1 MKLLH
6 YFPTTL
12 LTDGGT
18 VRAAIDFCS
27 VLARRG
33 HDVTWLTCD
42 DTDTPEPWKNS
53 EQGTPTIKLL
63 GPFQK
68 SGNRLTKEQLAIV
81 KDSLKDVDVVHMHEM
96 WLPSN
101 PQVAHICDS
110 LGVPWV
116 LSIHGMLDDWSMNQR
131 GLKKQFYLSTVGRK
145 MARTATT
152 FLTTAIEEKRQA
164 SRWLKHDNIAVI
176 PCIVD
181 LEPYQEVPCP
191 QEAIDKYGL
200 VDEPTVLFLS
210 RVHEKKSIETLIDA
224 TAILNEK
231 GYPIRVFIAG
241 TGEDAYIKSLQNRA
255 TAAGVGD
262 LVTFLGMVVGDL
274 KLSLYAMADVFAL
287 PTQQENF
294 GLVYPEAMLCETP
307 AIGTKGTD
315 IWKEL
320 EEGGA
325 VIADR
330 TPEAFANAIESLTS
344 DSELLK
350 AKGAEGRTHIL
361 KWLDTESVAQ
371 RYEAMYKSASN
382 GH

>member
-6 YFPTTL
+6 YFPSTRFTE
-12 LTDGGT
+12 GGT

-42 DTDTPEPWKNS
+42 DWDVPQSWKDEEPN
-53 EQGTPTIKLL
+53 TPTIKLL
-63 GPFQK
+63 GPLQK
-68 SGNRLTKEQLAIV
+68 AGKRLTKDQIAKAAEVA
-81 KDSLKDVDVVHMHEM
+81 KGMDVTHIHAM
-96 WLPSN
+96 WMPSN
-101 PQVAHICDS
+101 PQMAKACDS
-110 LGVPWV
+110 VGTPWV
-116 LSIHGMLDDWSMNQR
+116 LSTHGMLDDWCMEQR
-131 GLKKQFYLSTVGRK
+131 PLKKKLYLSTAGRI
-145 MARTATT
+145 MLRGANT
-152 FLTTAIEEKRQA
+152 FLTTAEAEKSQ
-164 SRWLKHDNIAVI
+164 SKKWLKHENIAVI
-176 PCIVD
+176 PYIVD
-181 LEPYQEVPCP
+181 LDPYKEVPSP

-330 TPEAFANAIESLTS
+330 TPQAFADAIETLTS
-344 DSELLK
+344 DKELLK
-350 AKGAEGRTHIL
+350 LKGVEGRKHIL
-361 KWLDTESVAQ
+361 KWLDTETVASQ
-371 RYEAMYKSASN
+371 YENMYQSASN
-382 GH
+382 EH